1 MMTKNDAIDE
11 LTDNINIFLWDI
23 YNEILIYVSQQEH
36 QASYGEIYSSELGWL
51 EMRLCMD

>member
-1 MMTKNDAIDE
+1 MTKNDAIDE